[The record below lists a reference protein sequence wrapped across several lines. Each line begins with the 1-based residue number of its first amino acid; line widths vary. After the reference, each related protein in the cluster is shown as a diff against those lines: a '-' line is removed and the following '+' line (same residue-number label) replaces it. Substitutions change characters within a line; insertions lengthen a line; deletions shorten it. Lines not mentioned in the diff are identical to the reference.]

1 MIYYLMA
8 VLAPALTSVAHIL
21 FKTFAIRP
29 RSKGLRG
36 LLDKRLM
43 AGAVLF
49 GTSSVMAIVAMRV
62 IDFSAFFSFT
72 ALSYPFIS
80 ILSRVV
86 LREQVDRSKILG
98 NAVIVLGILVYNL
111 RF

>member
-1 MIYYLMA
+1 
-8 VLAPALTSVAHIL
+8 
-21 FKTFAIRP
+21 
-29 RSKGLRG
+29 
-36 LLDKRLM
+36 
-43 AGAVLF
+43 
-49 GTSSVMAIVAMRV
+49 VMAIVAMRV